1 MTRALTRT
9 HLHSSRLMRTLADLA
24 LMDAAQAGT
33 AFAEKL
39 GQWMG
44 LGQAITLHGALNALP
59 VAIKAPAPLGLCG
72 ALGAEFAR
80 VRGSLESAV
89 TSPPNPKA
97 ARGRSSMPAPD
108 LLLPIEMPS
117 AFEPY
122 RRFYLAQQRDME
134 LATGP
139 LRAKAR
145 DVLIRTSSPLKTLA
159 TLDAAL
165 DSILNDRESKL
176 LAHLPGLLEQRF
188 SQLFKAHQLKLEG
201 SGLTDNPAYW
211 MHAGGW
217 LARFRTDLQTV
228 LLAELDLRLQ
238 PTVGLIE
245 ALNHETS
252 TSL

>member
-9 HLHSSRLMRTLADLA
+9 PLHSSRLTRVLADLA

-33 AFAEKL
+33 AFAERL
-39 GQWMG
+39 GQWMN
-44 LGQAITLHGALNALP
+44 LGHAITLHGALNTSPSP
-59 VAIKAPAPLGLCG
+59 VKVPAPSGLRA
-72 ALGAEFAR
+72 ALSEEFNR
-80 VRGSLESAV
+80 VRTGFE
-89 TSPPNPKA
+89 TIINTPPGTKGVRTRA
-97 ARGRSSMPAPD
+97 GMPLPD
-108 LLLPIEMPS
+108 LLLPLEMPS

-122 RRFYLAQQRDME
+122 RRYYLAQQRDME
-134 LATGP
+134 LGTRP

-145 DVLIRTSSPLKTLA
+145 DVLARASPALKTLA

-165 DSILNDRESKL
+165 DDILNDRESKL
-176 LAHLPGLLEQRF
+176 LANVPVLLEKRF
-188 SQLFKAHQLKLEG
+188 TQLLKEHEHRLE
-201 SGLTDNPAYW
+201 STGLTDNPAYW

-245 ALNHETS
+245 ALNHEI
-252 TSL
+252 

>member
-1 MTRALTRT
+1 MTRSVTRT
-9 HLHSSRLMRTLADLA
+9 PLHSSRLMRVLADLA
-24 LMDAAQAGT
+24 LMDASEAGT

-39 GQWMG
+39 GQWMK
-44 LGQAITLHGALNALP
+44 LGHAITLHGALNASP
-59 VAIKAPAPLGLCG
+59 SVIKVPAPAGLRG
-72 ALGAEFAR
+72 ALGAEFSK
-80 VRGSLESAV
+80 VREALEGAI
-89 TSPPNPKA
+89 TSDANPKA
-97 ARGRSSMPAPD
+97 ARGRGGLPAPD

-134 LATGP
+134 LATGS

-145 DVLIRTSSPLKTLA
+145 DVLARSSSALRTLA
-159 TLDAAL
+159 TLDSAL
-165 DSILNDRESKL
+165 DVILNERESKL
-176 LAHLPGLLEQRF
+176 LATVPGLLEKRF
-188 SQLFKAHQLKLEG
+188 SQLLQEHQNRLE
-201 SGLTDNPAYW
+201 SAGLTDNPAYW

-252 TSL
+252 P

>member
-9 HLHSSRLMRTLADLA
+9 PLHSSRLTRVLADLA

-33 AFAEKL
+33 AFAERL
-39 GQWMG
+39 GQWMN
-44 LGQAITLHGALNALP
+44 LGHAITLHGALNTSPSP
-59 VAIKAPAPLGLCG
+59 VKVPAPSGLRA
-72 ALGAEFAR
+72 ALSEEFNR
-80 VRGSLESAV
+80 VRTGFE
-89 TSPPNPKA
+89 TIINTPPGTKGV
-97 ARGRSSMPAPD
+97 RTRTGMPLPD
-108 LLLPIEMPS
+108 LLLPLEMPS

-122 RRFYLAQQRDME
+122 RRYYLAQQRDME
-134 LATGP
+134 LATRP

-145 DVLIRTSSPLKTLA
+145 DVLARTSPALKTLA

-165 DSILNDRESKL
+165 DDILNDRESKL
-176 LAHLPGLLEQRF
+176 LANVPVLLEKRF
-188 SQLFKAHQLKLEG
+188 TQLLKEHEHRLE
-201 SGLTDNPAYW
+201 STGLTDNPAYW

-252 TSL
+252 PPL

>member
-1 MTRALTRT
+1 
-9 HLHSSRLMRTLADLA
+9 MRVLADLA

-44 LGQAITLHGALNALP
+44 LGQAITLHGALNATA
-59 VAIKAPAPLGLCG
+59 VAIKTPAPVALSG

-80 VRGSLESAV
+80 VREGLEIGISTPA
-89 TSPPNPKA
+89 NPKA
-97 ARGRSSMPAPD
+97 ARGRGGMPTPD

-145 DVLIRTSSPLKTLA
+145 DVLARTSSPLKTLA

-165 DSILNDRESKL
+165 DSILYDRESKL
-176 LAHLPGLLEQRF
+176 LGHVPGLLEQRF
-188 SQLFKAHQLKLEG
+188 SQLLKAHQLKLES

-252 TSL
+252 PSL

>member
-9 HLHSSRLMRTLADLA
+9 PLHSSRLMRVLADLA
-24 LMDAAQAGT
+24 LMDAAEAGT

-39 GQWMG
+39 GQWMN
-44 LGQAITLHGALNALP
+44 LGHAITLHGALNTSPSP
-59 VAIKAPAPLGLCG
+59 VKTPAPTGLRA
-72 ALGAEFAR
+72 ALGAELAR
-80 VRGSLESAV
+80 VRESLESAI
-89 TSPPNPKA
+89 TSVPNPKG
-97 ARGRSSMPAPD
+97 ARGRGGMPAPD

-145 DVLIRTSSPLKTLA
+145 DALARTSPALKTLA
-159 TLDAAL
+159 TLDGAL
-165 DSILNDRESKL
+165 DNILNDRESKL
-176 LAHLPGLLEQRF
+176 LANVPGLLEKRLT
-188 SQLFKAHQLKLEG
+188 QLLKAHQHRLES

-252 TSL
+252 PPL

>member
-1 MTRALTRT
+1 MTRT
-9 HLHSSRLMRTLADLA
+9 HLHSSRLMRVLADLA

-39 GQWMG
+39 GQWMN
-44 LGQAITLHGALNALP
+44 LGHAITLHGALNASP
-59 VAIKAPAPLGLCG
+59 SVIKAPAPAGLRG

-80 VRGSLESAV
+80 VREALESAI
-89 TSPPNPKA
+89 TSVSNPKA
-97 ARGRSSMPAPD
+97 ARGRGGMPAPD

-122 RRFYLAQQRDME
+122 RRFYIAQQRDME

-145 DVLIRTSSPLKTLA
+145 DVLARTSSALRTLA
-159 TLDAAL
+159 TLDSAL
-165 DSILNDRESKL
+165 DVILNERESKL
-176 LAHLPGLLEQRF
+176 LATVPGLLEKRF
-188 SQLFKAHQLKLEG
+188 SQLLQEHQNRLE
-201 SGLTDNPAYW
+201 SAGLTDNPAYW

-252 TSL
+252 P

>member
-9 HLHSSRLMRTLADLA
+9 PLHSSRLMRVLADLA

-39 GQWMG
+39 GQWMN
-44 LGQAITLHGALNALP
+44 LGHAIALHSALNAP
-59 VAIKAPAPLGLCG
+59 PSAIKTPAPTGLRA
-72 ALGAEFAR
+72 ALGEEFAR
-80 VRGSLESAV
+80 VREALESTI
-89 TSPPNPKA
+89 TSVVNPKA
-97 ARGRSSMPAPD
+97 ARGRGGLPTPD

-134 LATGP
+134 LAMGP

-145 DVLIRTSSPLKTLA
+145 DVLSRTSPALRTLA

-165 DSILNDRESKL
+165 NAALNERESKL
-176 LAHLPGLLEQRF
+176 LAHVPGLLEKRF
-188 SQLFKAHQLKLEG
+188 TQLRQEHQITLER

-252 TSL
+252 PSL

>member
-1 MTRALTRT
+1 MRA
-9 HLHSSRLMRTLADLA
+9 LADLA

-39 GQWMG
+39 GQWMN
-44 LGQAITLHGALNALP
+44 LGHAIALHGALNAPP
-59 VAIKAPAPLGLCG
+59 VAIKTPAPTGLRA
-72 ALGAEFAR
+72 ALGAEFSR
-80 VRGSLESAV
+80 VRAALESPI
-89 TSPPNPKA
+89 TSIANPLA
-97 ARGRSSMPAPD
+97 PRGRGGMPAPD
-108 LLLPIEMPS
+108 LLLPIDMPS

-122 RRFYLAQQRDME
+122 RRYYLAQQRDMA

-139 LRAKAR
+139 LRSQAR
-145 DVLIRTSSPLKTLA
+145 DVLARSSPALKTLA

-165 DSILNDRESKL
+165 DGALNERESKL
-176 LAHLPGLLEQRF
+176 LAHVPGLLEKRF
-188 SQLFKAHQLKLEG
+188 TQLLKEHQLKVER

-252 TSL
+252 PPL

>member
-9 HLHSSRLMRTLADLA
+9 PLHSSRLTRVLADLA

-33 AFAEKL
+33 AFAERL
-39 GQWMG
+39 GQWMN
-44 LGQAITLHGALNALP
+44 LGHAITLHGALNTSPSP
-59 VAIKAPAPLGLCG
+59 VKVPAPSGLRA
-72 ALGAEFAR
+72 ALSEEFNR
-80 VRGSLESAV
+80 VRTGFE
-89 TSPPNPKA
+89 TIINTPPGTKGVRTRA
-97 ARGRSSMPAPD
+97 GMPLPD
-108 LLLPIEMPS
+108 LLLPLEMPS

-122 RRFYLAQQRDME
+122 RRYYLAQQRDME
-134 LATGP
+134 LGTRP

-145 DVLIRTSSPLKTLA
+145 DVLARTSPALKTLA

-165 DSILNDRESKL
+165 DDILNDRESKL
-176 LAHLPGLLEQRF
+176 LAHVPVLLEKRF
-188 SQLFKAHQLKLEG
+188 SQLLKEHENRLE
-201 SGLTDNPAYW
+201 STGLTDNPAYW

-252 TSL
+252 PPL

>member
-1 MTRALTRT
+1 MTRAVTRT
-9 HLHSSRLMRTLADLA
+9 HLHSSRLMRVLADLA
-24 LMDAAQAGT
+24 LMDAAEAGT

-39 GQWMG
+39 GQWMN
-44 LGQAITLHGALNALP
+44 LGHAITLHGALNASP
-59 VAIKAPAPLGLCG
+59 SVTKAPAPTGLRG

-80 VRGSLESAV
+80 VREALESAI
-89 TSPPNPKA
+89 TSVSNPKA
-97 ARGRSSMPAPD
+97 ARGRGGMPTPD

-122 RRFYLAQQRDME
+122 RRFYMAQQRDME

-145 DVLIRTSSPLKTLA
+145 DVLARTSSALRTLA
-159 TLDAAL
+159 VLDSAL
-165 DSILNDRESKL
+165 DVILNERENKL
-176 LAHLPGLLEQRF
+176 LATVPGLLEKRF
-188 SQLFKAHQLKLEG
+188 SQLLQEHQNRLE
-201 SGLTDNPAYW
+201 SAGLTDNPAYW

-252 TSL
+252 T

>member
-9 HLHSSRLMRTLADLA
+9 PLHSSRLMRVLAELA
-24 LMDAAQAGT
+24 LMDAAEAGT

-39 GQWMG
+39 GQWMN
-44 LGQAITLHGALNALP
+44 LGHAITLHGALNTSPSA
-59 VAIKAPAPLGLCG
+59 VKIAAPTGLRA

-80 VRGSLESAV
+80 VREALESAI
-89 TSPPNPKA
+89 TSVPSPKVA
-97 ARGRSSMPAPD
+97 KGRGGMPAPD
-108 LLLPIEMPS
+108 LLLPIDMPS

-122 RRFYLAQQRDME
+122 RRFYSAQQRDME
-134 LATGP
+134 LATQP
-139 LRAKAR
+139 LRSKAR
-145 DVLIRTSSPLKTLA
+145 DVLARTSSPLKTLA

-165 DSILNDRESKL
+165 DAILNDRESKL
-176 LAHLPGLLEQRF
+176 LAHVPGLLEKRF
-188 SQLFKAHQLKLEG
+188 TQLLKEHQHRLEV

-252 TSL
+252 PPL

>member
-9 HLHSSRLMRTLADLA
+9 PLHSSRLTRVLADLA

-33 AFAEKL
+33 AFAERL
-39 GQWMG
+39 GQWMN
-44 LGQAITLHGALNALP
+44 LGHAITLHGALNTSPSP
-59 VAIKAPAPLGLCG
+59 VKVPAPSGLRA
-72 ALGAEFAR
+72 ALSEEFNR
-80 VRGSLESAV
+80 VRTGFE
-89 TSPPNPKA
+89 TIINTPPGTKGVRTRA
-97 ARGRSSMPAPD
+97 GMPLPD
-108 LLLPIEMPS
+108 LLLPLEMPS

-122 RRFYLAQQRDME
+122 RRYYLAQQRDME
-134 LATGP
+134 LATRP

-145 DVLIRTSSPLKTLA
+145 DVLARASPALKTLA

-165 DSILNDRESKL
+165 DDILNDRESKL
-176 LAHLPGLLEQRF
+176 LAHVPVLLEKRF
-188 SQLFKAHQLKLEG
+188 TQLLKEHEHRLE
-201 SGLTDNPAYW
+201 STGLTDNPAYW

-252 TSL
+252 PPL